1 MNQGKIQ
8 NKRQDSFI
16 KGVMELFDLNMKDEG
31 FGVSELASKMN
42 ISRTTLHRRI
52 KSASGQS
59 VSQFIRNARLN
70 KALEFLTNESLT
82 VAEAAYMT
90 GFRSATYFSKCFHD
104 YFGYPPVEV
113 KKGNFDESVLGDF
126 KEGDSSEDLRS
137 LLHSFPVQTTSFI
150 GREKEIGIII
160 DLIVKHRIVT
170 LTGTGGCGKTRLA
183 CEVAALLVKDY
194 PDGLWFVDLA
204 PLESEELV
212 VKQLMTTLGLTE
224 APGRDMMDIVVDSIR
239 DKNLIILLDN
249 CEHLL
254 RTCAELA
261 KCLIEA
267 APGLSLLATSREAFN
282 INGEKVWIIP
292 SLSMADPTKVIDIE
306 QAERSEAVRLFID
319 RARMNNQGFELVE
332 KNAATVSTIC
342 HKLDGMPLAIE
353 LVSCRTR
360 HMDTITMLDRL
371 SERFDSLP
379 SLDPGTTGR
388 HRTIEA
394 AIDWSYNL
402 LLEDEKKLFR
412 QLSVFAGGFNLNAL
426 EEVCSNENMQGE
438 RILDLLSQLVEKSMI
453 QTVYR
458 PGQQMRYKLL
468 ETLHRYASNLLIE
481 KGEAEVARLRH
492 LEYFIRMAENAY
504 EEQFQAQSKW
514 ANRLDAERD
523 NLLSA
528 LNWSEYNSLENFVE
542 LASSLTW
549 YWRVKSELSTGLDYG
564 KRALAKTTGLSKPH
578 ARALLGLGL
587 LTWGSGDSQTAVNY
601 MHKSLEIWR
610 KLEIPVEIAIALSE
624 ISEPLLHSGEP
635 ETSLKYSEEGL
646 EIARKLGNPGLINHC
661 LIYYCINLVHTK
673 QYEKGK
679 PLVEELLLSSEKLEN
694 IYGIESAI
702 HLIGDCTVGMK
713 DFKEGEKRYAQ
724 GIETSLKYGGIAYVT
739 FDIQGV
745 AFALAGQGRWA
756 KAIRLDAAA
765 REQFKELGME
775 VDGMVGFWDEWIDT
789 YIEGAKKE
797 VGKELTLQYQRE
809 GIKMGLKR
817 AVEYALDF
825 NKD

>member
-1 MNQGKIQ
+1 
-8 NKRQDSFI
+8 
-16 KGVMELFDLNMKDEG
+16 MKDEG
-31 FGVSELASKMN
+31 FGVSELANVMN
-42 ISRTTLHRRI
+42 MSRTTLYRKI
-52 KSASGQS
+52 KTGTGQS

-70 KALEFLTNESLT
+70 RALELLKNEPLT
-82 VAEAAYMT
+82 VAEAAYIT
-90 GFRSATYFSKCFHD
+90 GFRNASYFSKCFRET
-104 YFGYPPVEV
+104 FGYPPVEV
-113 KKGNFDESVLGDF
+113 IKRTYDIPDLEDSTEV
-126 KEGDSSEDLRS
+126 ESSEDRRS

-160 DLIVKHRIVT
+160 DLIGKHRIVT
-170 LTGTGGCGKTRLA
+170 MTGTGGCGKTRLA
-183 CEVAALLVKDY
+183 CEVAALLLKDY

-212 VKQLMTTLGLTE
+212 LKQLMTSLGLNE
-224 APGRDMMDIVVDSIR
+224 APGREMMEIVVDSIR
-239 DKNLIILLDN
+239 DKKLLILLDN

-261 KCLIEA
+261 KRLIEA
-267 APGLSLLATSREAFN
+267 VPGLSLLATSREALN
-282 INGEKVWIIP
+282 INGEKVWLIP
-292 SLSMADPTKVIDIE
+292 SLSMADPTTVIDIE

-319 RARMNNQGFELVE
+319 RARMNNHGFELVE
-332 KNAATVSTIC
+332 KNAATVSSIC
-342 HKLDGMPLAIE
+342 HMLDGMPLAIE

-379 SLDPGTTGR
+379 SLDPGTSGR

-412 QLSVFAGGFNLNAL
+412 QLSVFAGGFNLNAV

-492 LEYFIRMAENAY
+492 LAYFTRMAENAY
-504 EEQFQAQSKW
+504 QEQFQAQSIW
-514 ANRLDAERD
+514 TNRLDEERD

-528 LNWSEYNSLENFVE
+528 LNWSEYNSPENFAE
-542 LASSLTW
+542 LASFLPW
-549 YWRVKSELSTGLDYG
+549 YWRVKSELSIGLDYV
-564 KRALAKTTGLSKPH
+564 KRALAKTTGLLKTH
-578 ARALLGLGL
+578 ARALFGKGLF
-587 LTWGSGDSQTAVNY
+587 TWIRGDSHSGVNY
-601 MHKSLEIWR
+601 MLKSLEIWR
-610 KLEIPVEIAIALSE
+610 KLEIPWEIAIALSE

-635 ETSLKYSEEGL
+635 ESSLKYSEEGL
-646 EIARKLGNPGLINHC
+646 EIARKSGNPGLINHC
-661 LIYYCINLVHTK
+661 LIYYCINLVHTRH
-673 QYEKGK
+673 YEQGK
-679 PLVEELLLSSEKLEN
+679 ALLEELLLSSEKLEN
-694 IYGIESAI
+694 IYGIESAL

-713 DFKEGEKRYAQ
+713 DFKEGEIRYAQ
-724 GIETSLKYGGIAYVT
+724 GIETSLKYGGMAYVA
-739 FDIQGV
+739 FDTQGV

-765 REQFKELGME
+765 REQFKKLGMV

-797 VGKELTLQYQRE
+797 VGKELAFQYQQE
-809 GIKMGLKR
+809 GIKMGLER
-817 AVEYALDF
+817 ALEYALDF
-825 NKD
+825 NLD

>member
-1 MNQGKIQ
+1 MALQTRRANAFSQQ
-8 NKRQDSFI
+8 AN
-16 KGVMELFDLNMKDEG
+16 ELVRANMKDEG
-31 FGVSELASKMN
+31 FGVSELANVMN
-42 ISRTTLHRRI
+42 MSRTTLYRKI
-52 KSASGQS
+52 KTGTGQS

-70 KALEFLTNESLT
+70 RALELLENEPLT
-82 VAEAAYMT
+82 VAEAAYIT
-90 GFRSATYFSKCFHD
+90 GFRNASYFSKCFRET
-104 YFGYPPVEV
+104 FGYPPVEV
-113 KKGNFDESVLGDF
+113 IKRTYDIPDLEDHT
-126 KEGDSSEDLRS
+126 EGDSSEDHRS

-160 DLIVKHRIVT
+160 DLIGKHRIVT
-170 LTGTGGCGKTRLA
+170 MTGTGGCGKTRLA
-183 CEVAALLVKDY
+183 CEVAALLLKDY

-212 VKQLMTTLGLTE
+212 LKQLMTTLGLTE
-224 APGRDMMDIVVDSIR
+224 APGRDMMEIVVDSIR
-239 DKNLIILLDN
+239 DKKLLILLDN

-261 KCLIEA
+261 KRLIEA
-267 APGLSLLATSREAFN
+267 VPGLSLLATSREAFN

-292 SLSMADPTKVIDIE
+292 SLSMADPTTVIDIE

-332 KNAATVSTIC
+332 KNAATVSSIC
-342 HKLDGMPLAIE
+342 HMLDGMPLAIE

-379 SLDPGTTGR
+379 SLDPGTSGR

-412 QLSVFAGGFNLNAL
+412 QLSVFAGGFNLNAV

-492 LEYFIRMAENAY
+492 LAYFTRMAENAY
-504 EEQFQAQSKW
+504 QEQFQAQSIW
-514 ANRLDAERD
+514 TNRLDEERD

-528 LNWSEYNSLENFVE
+528 LNWSEYNSPENFAE
-542 LASSLTW
+542 LASFLPW
-549 YWRVKSELSTGLDYG
+549 YWRVKSELSTGLDYVE
-564 KRALAKTTGLSKPH
+564 RALAKTTGLSKTH
-578 ARALLGLGL
+578 ARALFGKGLF
-587 LTWGSGDSQTAVNY
+587 TWISGDSKSGVNY
-601 MHKSLEIWR
+601 MLKSLEIWR
-610 KLEIPVEIAIALSE
+610 KLEIPGEIAIALSE

-646 EIARKLGNPGLINHC
+646 EIARELGNPGLINHC

-673 QYEKGK
+673 HYEQGK
-679 PLVEELLLSSEKLEN
+679 ALLEELLLSSEKLEN
-694 IYGIESAI
+694 IYGIESAL

-713 DFKEGEKRYAQ
+713 DFKEGEIRYAQ
-724 GIETSLKYGGIAYVT
+724 GIETSLKYGGMAYVA
-739 FDIQGV
+739 FDTQGV

-765 REQFKELGME
+765 REQFKKLGMV

-797 VGKELTLQYQRE
+797 VGKELTFQYQQE
-809 GIKMGLKR
+809 GIKMGLER
-817 AVEYALDF
+817 ALEYALDF
-825 NKD
+825 NLD